1 MRTGGRRT
9 GGQGD
14 GWTGGQ
20 VDGWTGRQVDGWT
33 GALCKVDF
41 ICNLVQNFIMKI
53 AVFGASGKTGIL
65 IVYQALN
72 QGHEVTAFARQPTKV
87 TIQHKNLR
95 VILGDVLDPEK
106 VRLAVE
112 GQDAVLCAL
121 GVDKNKP
128 NTVLS
133 DGTRNILNAMESAG
147 VKRFICMSSAG
158 ILGNDAGFWF
168 GKIIMPLFLGHVFA
182 DKKRQVKVIE
192 DSRADWVI
200 LRPTALTDAPKTNT
214 YKINPGIPTSRS
226 IPRADVADF
235 MIKLVADKRYD
246 RTMPALSSY

>member
-1 MRTGGRRT
+1 
-9 GGQGD
+9 
-14 GWTGGQ
+14 
-20 VDGWTGRQVDGWT
+20 
-33 GALCKVDF
+33 LIF
-41 ICNLVQNFIMKI
+41 IYILVQKFDMKI

-95 VILGDVLDPEK
+95 VIQGDVMDIEM

-121 GVDKNKP
+121 GVEKNKP
-128 NTVLS
+128 NTILS
-133 DGTRNILNAMESAG
+133 EGTRNIVNAMAAAG

-158 ILGNDAGFWF
+158 ILGDDAGFWF
-168 GKIIMPLFLGHVFA
+168 GKVIMPLFLRHVFD

-192 DSRADWVI
+192 ESSTDWVI

-214 YKINPGIPTSRS
+214 YKIIPGIPTSRS

-235 MIKLVADKRYD
+235 MLKLVTDRRYD
-246 RTMPALSSY
+246 HTMPALSSY

>member
-1 MRTGGRRT
+1 V
-9 GGQGD
+9 D
-14 GWTGGQ
+14 KWASGQ
-20 VDGWTGRQVDGWT
+20 VGKWTSGQAV
-33 GALCKVDF
+33 VYF
-41 ICNLVQNFIMKI
+41 ICILVQNLIMKI

-72 QGHEVTAFARQPTKV
+72 QGHVVTAFARQTSKV
-87 TIQHKNLR
+87 PIQHKNLR
-95 VILGDVLDPEK
+95 IIQGDIREYDK

-128 NTVLS
+128 NTILS
-133 DGTRNILNAMESAG
+133 EGTQSILKAMEETG

-158 ILGNDAGFWF
+158 ILGHDAGFWF
-168 GKIIMPLFLGHVFA
+168 GKVFMPLFLKHVFE
-182 DKKRQVKVIE
+182 DKKRQAKVIGE
-192 DSRADWVI
+192 SNAEWVI
-200 LRPTALTDAPKTNT
+200 IRPTGLTDAPKTNT

-235 MIKLVADKRYD
+235 MIKLASDKKYD
-246 RTMPALSSY
+246 GTMPAISSS

>member
-1 MRTGGRRT
+1 
-9 GGQGD
+9 
-14 GWTGGQ
+14 
-20 VDGWTGRQVDGWT
+20 
-33 GALCKVDF
+33 
-41 ICNLVQNFIMKI
+41 MKI

-72 QGHEVTAFARQPTKV
+72 QGHNVTAFARQPSKV
-87 TIQHKNLR
+87 PIQHKNLR
-95 VILGDVLDPEK
+95 VIQGDIREYEK

-128 NTVLS
+128 NTILS
-133 DGTRNILNAMESAG
+133 EGTRSILKAMEETG
-147 VKRFICMSSAG
+147 VKRLICMSSAG

-168 GKIIMPLFLGHVFA
+168 GKVFMPLFLKHVFE
-182 DKKRQVKVIE
+182 DKKRQAKVIRE
-192 DSRADWVI
+192 SSAEWVI
-200 LRPTALTDAPKTNT
+200 IRPVGLTDAPKTST

-235 MIKLVADKRYD
+235 MIKLVADKKYD
-246 RTMPALSSY
+246 GTMPAISSA

>member
-1 MRTGGRRT
+1 
-9 GGQGD
+9 
-14 GWTGGQ
+14 
-20 VDGWTGRQVDGWT
+20 
-33 GALCKVDF
+33 
-41 ICNLVQNFIMKI
+41 MKI
-53 AVFGASGKTGIL
+53 AVFGSSGKTGIL

-72 QGHEVTAFARQPTKV
+72 QGHEVTAFARQPSKV

-95 VILGDVLDPEK
+95 IIQGDILEYEK

-121 GVDKNKP
+121 GVNKNKP
-128 NTVLS
+128 NTLLS
-133 DGTRNILNAMESAG
+133 DGTLNILKAMESTG

-168 GKIIMPLFLGHVFA
+168 GKIFMPLFLKHVFE
-182 DKKRQVKVIE
+182 DKKRQAKVIQE
-192 DSRADWVI
+192 SNADWVI
-200 LRPTALTDAPKTNT
+200 IRPTGLTDAPKTNT

-235 MIKLVADKRYD
+235 MLKLVTDKKYD
-246 RTMPALSSY
+246 GTMPAISSS